1 MDLPIVQEKSKQIFF
16 AILDVHQYTFRDE
29 HDCSATFTAPKMKK
43 LIAPTN
49 KELRQQSMNSY
60 DV

>member
-1 MDLPIVQEKSKQIFF
+1 MELPTAHEKSEQIFF
-16 AILDVHQYTFRDE
+16 EILDAHQYTFRDE
-29 HDCSATFTAPKMKK
+29 HDCSATFTAPKVKK
-43 LIAPTN
+43 IIAPTN

>member
-1 MDLPIVQEKSKQIFF
+1 MELPTAQEKSEQIVF
-16 AILDVHQYTFRDE
+16 AILDTHQYTFRDE
-29 HDCSATFTAPKMKK
+29 HDCSATFTAPKVKEI
-43 LIAPTN
+43 IAPTN

>member
-1 MDLPIVQEKSKQIFF
+1 MELPTVQEKSEQIFF
-16 AILDVHQYTFRDE
+16 AILDAHQYTFRDE
-29 HDCSATFTAPKMKK
+29 HDCFAMFTAPKVKK
-43 LIAPTN
+43 IIAPTN

>member
-1 MDLPIVQEKSKQIFF
+1 MELPTAQEKSEQNFF
-16 AILDVHQYTFRDE
+16 AILDAYQYTFRDE
-29 HDCSATFTAPKMKK
+29 HDCSATFTTLKGKEI
-43 LIAPTN
+43 IAPTN